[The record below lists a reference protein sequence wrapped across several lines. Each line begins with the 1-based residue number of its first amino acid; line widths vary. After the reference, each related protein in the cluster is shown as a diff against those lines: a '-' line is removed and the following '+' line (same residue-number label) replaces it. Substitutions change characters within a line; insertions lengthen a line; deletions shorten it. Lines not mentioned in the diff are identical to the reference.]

1 MNRREFHRSVGF
13 AALVS
18 SSLGRIAEGNEV
30 TTTSEAGP
38 QQRPTLRITR
48 GKADLVSPPTAPSG
62 EVWKYGVSYPFQVSP
77 TEAGLFTN
85 IRGSR
90 GLDYEVGN
98 DIIIFDDSSD
108 IHLERAVISARNAIE
123 R

>member
-1 MNRREFHRSVGF
+1 MTH
-13 AALVS
+13 
-18 SSLGRIAEGNEV
+18 
-30 TTTSEAGP
+30 
-38 QQRPTLRITR
+38 
-48 GKADLVSPPTAPSG
+48 GKARLVAPLTTPTG
-62 EVWKYGVSYPFQVSP
+62 KVWKYGVSYPFQVSP

-85 IRGSR
+85 IRGSK